1 MHAGDPRSTAVG
13 ALASKRHWKQD
24 ATGWLGAVPALMTI
38 APSVPIE
45 NMPRRFWPKRFHV
58 LNDRAVLAL
67 TSNGSSEVI
76 SHELYAMSVD
86 SHNILARIPYLGL
99 RIPLKCFRGW
109 TSYARRNKYGRD
121 RWERVPRPCMQVL
134 TTARGPLTRYE
145 RHRSRLERDAMCFRP
160 RAIQLQQRLSRLLA
174 DAEAAATSGAFS
186 LLPLLMSLD
195 AEGKAA
201 GRHPP
206 TPLQY
211 EEIHQRH
218 CEGLRSRLSELVAA
232 VALAV
237 DDTWLPLNVAQEAE
251 PQVRGRLSSN
261 EEALMTSDDL

>member
-1 MHAGDPRSTAVG
+1 MRDETSTSVTVG
-13 ALASKRHWKQD
+13 SACRGLACKCSPQR
-24 ATGWLGAVPALMTI
+24 AT
-38 APSVPIE
+38 
-45 NMPRRFWPKRFHV
+45 
-58 LNDRAVLAL
+58 
-67 TSNGSSEVI
+67 
-76 SHELYAMSVD
+76 
-86 SHNILARIPYLGL
+86 
-99 RIPLKCFRGW
+99 
-109 TSYARRNKYGRD
+109 
-121 RWERVPRPCMQVL
+121 
-134 TTARGPLTRYE
+134 PLTRYE

-261 EEALMTSDDL
+261 DEALMTSDDL